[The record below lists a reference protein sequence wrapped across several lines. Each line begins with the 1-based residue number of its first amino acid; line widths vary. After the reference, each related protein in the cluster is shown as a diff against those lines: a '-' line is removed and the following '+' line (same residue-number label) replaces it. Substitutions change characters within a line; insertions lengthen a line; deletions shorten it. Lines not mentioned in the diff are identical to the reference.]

1 MTHDLKGRT
10 KIVTGR
16 GGIEALVTNGALHV
30 VFVTRTGAP
39 AEGYGSAQIKG
50 GVASKGEAQVIA
62 GALKVRII

>member
-1 MTHDLKGRT
+1 MTLEAKGRV
-10 KIVTGR
+10 KIYRGA

-30 VFVTRTGAP
+30 VFVTRTVAP
-39 AEGYGSAQIKG
+39 REGYGSAQIKG